1 MTSEYVNFVC
11 DPPRHAYGLNVPVL
25 YRIPKVHLTIAQ
37 MVEDAIQKRVGG
49 SDKAVEDMTLDE
61 LDEIEDEADEKI
73 LLEYRYRWNKF
84 TMMRGIYHFLFH
96 CSVIRSVSNVES
108 VSLSVYV
115 LYRQKRMAE
124 IMAAQK
130 KSLFG
135 SVREISAI
143 DYVDEVN
150 KAGEG
155 VWVILHLYKSG
166 YPHSCQQFPWQPT
179 YQMVAMATQL
189 YLISHTFGSRVW
201 ISKCVY
207 SSSCL

>member
-1 MTSEYVNFVC
+1 MRSVYVNLVC
-11 DPPRHAYGLNVPVL
+11 DRPKHAYGLVL
-25 YRIPKVHLTIAQ
+25 YRIPKVHLTILQ

-49 SDKAVEDMTLDE
+49 NDKAVEDMTLDE

-73 LLEYRYRWNKF
+73 LLEYRYRRSNF
-84 TMMRGIYHFLFH
+84 TTTMRGIYHFLFH
-96 CSVIRSVSNVES
+96 CSAIRNASNVES
-108 VSLSVYV
+108 VSLSMCV
-115 LYRQKRMAE
+115 LCRQKRMAE

-166 YPHSCQQFPWQPT
+166 YPHS
-179 YQMVAMATQL
+179 
-189 YLISHTFGSRVW
+189 H
-201 ISKCVY
+201 
-207 SSSCL
+207 